1 MLLNRHFFKPRNVIP
16 HWALHRGF
24 PIAADFSGTESRKDR
39 THFIH
44 FLRVYL
50 LRVLQLDRSASGA
63 FFGVSVAAPFR
74 LQIRGLCFES
84 FGEKFAAPT
93 TMPSAA

>member
-1 MLLNRHFFKPRNVIP
+1 MHECITACKQYCLAAGATQGKIAYTQTVIP
-16 HWALHRGF
+16 HWALQRGF
-24 PIAADFSGTESRKDR
+24 PIAADFSRTESRKDR

-74 LQIRGLCFES
+74 
-84 FGEKFAAPT
+84 
-93 TMPSAA
+93 